1 MLRLDV
7 NITCIIFIF
16 QKETLQ
22 KSLKS
27 SSLNSMGSSNGS
39 ISGNDL
45 QNPPI
50 TKHSVQNQ
58 LIQVKELEEEVIYT
72 N

>member
-1 MLRLDV
+1 MIECKHNLHY
-7 NITCIIFIF
+7 IYF